1 MGEPSGSG
9 RIRASDTERERLAR
23 FLAAAFEEG
32 RLDVAEYDA
41 RVAAAYSAVYRDEL
55 MGLID
60 DLPPSDLPLFDT
72 KPGSRSPARSPAAVP
87 VPASRGAVA
96 RGGRRPYGWPVVV
109 FMFVGALFLARV
121 GLFGPLAVLLLLAG
135 LATVLGWISDDPHR
149 HGRPWR

>member
-1 MGEPSGSG
+1 MGEPTGSG
-9 RIRASDTERERLAR
+9 RIRASDAERERLAR
-23 FLAAAFEEG
+23 FLATAFEEG

-55 MGLID
+55 TGLID
-60 DLPPSDLPLFDT
+60 DLPASDLPLFDT
-72 KPGSRSPARSPAAVP
+72 KPATRSPVPTRDAVP
-87 VPASRGAVA
+87 MYTPGDAIA

-149 HGRPWR
+149 HGRRRR

>member
-1 MGEPSGSG
+1 VGEPSGSG

-41 RVAAAYSAVYRDEL
+41 RVAAAYAAVYRHEL
-55 MGLID
+55 VELTA
-60 DLPPSDLPLFDT
+60 DLPPSDLPLFDI
-72 KPGSRSPARSPAAVP
+72 KPGARSPVPTPAAVP
-87 VPASRGAVA
+87 VPTSAGAVA

-121 GLFGPLAVLLLLAG
+121 GLFGPLAVLLLLGG
-135 LATVLGWISDDPHR
+135 LATALGWISDDPHR

>member
-1 MGEPSGSG
+1 VGEPTGSG
-9 RIRASDTERERLAR
+9 RIRASDIERERLAR

-41 RVAAAYSAVYRDEL
+41 RVAAAYAAVYRDQLTE
-55 MGLID
+55 LID

-72 KPGSRSPARSPAAVP
+72 KPGARSPVPSPAAVP
-87 VPASRGAVA
+87 VPMPSGAVA
-96 RGGRRPYGWPVVV
+96 RSGRRPYGWPVVV

-121 GLFGPLAVLLLLAG
+121 GLFGPLAVMLLLAG